1 MLSDDRPSYERIARQ
16 VFVLS
21 FALFLHQLQN
31 LANSGCP
38 LEISPWA
45 ACGPKAGQHGCKS
58 FTIWKKWV

>member
-38 LEISPWA
+38 LKISPWLHVA
-45 ACGPKAGQHGCKS
+45 QKLDSMDASHSRFEKNE
-58 FTIWKKWV
+58 